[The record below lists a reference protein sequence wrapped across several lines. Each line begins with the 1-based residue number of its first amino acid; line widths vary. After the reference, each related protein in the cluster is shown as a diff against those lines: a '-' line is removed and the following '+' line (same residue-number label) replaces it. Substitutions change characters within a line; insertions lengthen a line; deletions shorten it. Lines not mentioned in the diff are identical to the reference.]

1 MVSNSFLPTSLE
13 EAGGELDIVLVTA
26 DAYIDSPYIGVA
38 VIGRI
43 LERAGYSVGIIA
55 QPMSEEDISRCG
67 EPKLFWGVS
76 GGSVDSM
83 VANYTASKKF
93 RKSDDYT
100 PNGVNNRRP
109 DRASIVYTRSEERRV
124 GKEC

>member
-55 QPMSEEDISRCG
+55 QPMSEEDIS
-67 EPKLFWGVS
+67 
-76 GGSVDSM
+76 
-83 VANYTASKKF
+83 
-93 RKSDDYT
+93 
-100 PNGVNNRRP
+100 
-109 DRASIVYTRSEERRV
+109 
-124 GKEC
+124 